1 MILNH
6 QTSLRMHK
14 LFGHL
19 SVAALTFSVLFNH
32 NFSESV
38 DIKVSEG
45 DQMNLLNS
53 KIFFEKVEIVTDSN
67 FNGVR
72 AKFVIDEE
80 YPLLP
85 EKRVYKV
92 GGQITSETAVNST
105 FLKDY
110 LIVLGDRFQDG
121 LMVSNIFKEIWYFND
136 LDVVICAAIVYIL
149 WRT

>member
-1 MILNH
+1 MCI
-6 QTSLRMHK
+6 R
-14 LFGHL
+14 
-19 SVAALTFSVLFNH
+19 
-32 NFSESV
+32 
-38 DIKVSEG
+38 DR
-45 DQMNLLNS
+45 LNS

-121 LMVSNIFKEIWYFND
+121 SWSVTFSKKYGILMIWMSSFALLLSIFYGG
-136 LDVVICAAIVYIL
+136 LRRQL
-149 WRT
+149 